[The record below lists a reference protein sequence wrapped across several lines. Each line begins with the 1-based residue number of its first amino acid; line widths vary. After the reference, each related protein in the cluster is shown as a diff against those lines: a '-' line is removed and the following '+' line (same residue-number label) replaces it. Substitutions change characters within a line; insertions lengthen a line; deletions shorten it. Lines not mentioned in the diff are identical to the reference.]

1 LSKQKQFVGNSTN
14 SPLTLA
20 STPTLIIVFIVTI
33 VITVIIVIIVITVTI
48 VIIVISVIS
57 VIIINVAQ
65 IECRINLGLTSYN
78 VVSADSAG

>member
-1 LSKQKQFVGNSTN
+1 LSQQKNFVGSSTD

-20 STPTLIIVFIVTI
+20 STPNLMIVIIVTI
-33 VITVIIVIIVITVTI
+33 VITVIIVFTVII
-48 VIIVISVIS
+48 VIIVIT

-65 IECRINLGLTSYN
+65 IECRRNLGLTSYN

>member
-1 LSKQKQFVGNSTN
+1 LSKQEQFVGNSTN

-20 STPTLIIVFIVTI
+20 STPTLMIVFIVTI
-33 VITVIIVIIVITVTI
+33 VITVIT
-48 VIIVISVIS
+48 

-65 IECRINLGLTSYN
+65 IECRRNLGPTSYN